1 MGDIRKTIK
10 KESNNQQRAPPPPP
24 PSEEASNIHIN
35 VNVDEDMIKK
45 INADQKK
52 EALNIL
58 PDMFRSI
65 EDLTHEKAIKD
76 SQAAMGD
83 RLFADR
89 IFVAEQVKATEGT
102 APGTMVLRFDQ
113 GETVIVDFMMTPS
126 AADMRFDQAIGID
139 TRFAQYMTP
148 YDRVQWNLFFLTV
161 WNRRR
166 VIRDCKVGPHSGR
179 SSACLLEVTFTDGTV
194 PMEQVF
200 LSASYEVFETY
211 ADAAKAAYA
220 WWSKI
225 LEWKEHAAQ
234 EPVKPIVFAVFR
246 KRNTV
251 FLSTCNTRCVFQ
263 FSYYGARV
271 ETLQQRE

>member
-24 PSEEASNIHIN
+24 PSEEAANIHIN

-45 INADQKK
+45 ITADQKR

-58 PDMFRSI
+58 PDMFQSI
-65 EDLTHEKAIKD
+65 EDLTHEKAMKD

-83 RLFADR
+83 RLFEDHV
-89 IFVAEQVKATEGT
+89 FVAEKVRVEEGH

-113 GETVIVDFMMTPS
+113 KETVIVDFMMTPS
-126 AADMRFDQAIGID
+126 AADMRFDQAIGIN

-148 YDRVQWNLFFLTV
+148 YDRIQWNLFFLTV

-179 SSACLLEVTFTDGTV
+179 SSACLLEVTFWDGTA
-194 PMEQVF
+194 PIEQVF

-211 ADAAKAAYA
+211 GDAAKTAYA
-220 WWSKI
+220 WWSRI